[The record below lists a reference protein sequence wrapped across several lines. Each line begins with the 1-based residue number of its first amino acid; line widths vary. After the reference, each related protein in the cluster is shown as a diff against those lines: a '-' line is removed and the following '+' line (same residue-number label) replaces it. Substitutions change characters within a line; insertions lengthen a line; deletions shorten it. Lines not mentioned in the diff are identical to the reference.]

1 MMLDLQFFKD
11 SASDS
16 DLFVR
21 DMETLETIASI
32 LFIFVV

>member
-11 SASDS
+11 SAS